1 MKKLTYIIFAF
12 MVLVNTACEDQFLE
26 SDAPSAVD
34 EAVMFTTPSEAT
46 SFLMGIYD
54 DWYGVPRLLHYET
67 EAVGSDEGTHPE
79 NYSSQGRHIPEG
91 LFATEFPIDDGN
103 SRNTWLD
110 FYKCIGRANIML
122 DVIASKPEYQAAV
135 EAGNPTAW
143 THLYGEAL
151 TMRANMYRL
160 LIRWFGDV
168 PYLATAVRTRDQAN
182 VGSTSRDEIY
192 DGEIAALQAAEPLM
206 YHIGENGLN
215 AERFTRSYAL
225 ALIGELALDAA
236 GWQTRRTDFD
246 YGSVSFEMKGVENS
260 TWEAK
265 YVRRTDW
272 EDYMDIAK
280 VYLARAID
288 EGGASLITADDR
300 GPGFENPFQRAFQY
314 NMDLEVSP
322 ESLYE
327 AGYTRGFNSDF
338 PYSFGRP
345 SGGGGSNAY
354 PTKNYGQG
362 RIHASYY
369 YGDFDPE
376 DKRRD
381 VTACVTSNSGAASE
395 KMIDFTPGSRE
406 KGGLANNKLD
416 ESRFAD
422 PYTASQRRSGCNWA
436 MLRVSDVILNLAY
449 AYAMTGEEGNARAE
463 FKKVRS
469 RAFSAANQADKV
481 NAYVDG
487 LSGQA
492 LIDGIMHERMLE
504 LGGEGRVRWDM
515 IVSGKMPERIKARR
529 DAQIAIVEG
538 LKTDGY
544 YTFDNGVTISN
555 YIWTKYVR
563 MGDIDPNLNLLT
575 TQTPDGITTA
585 DPRYPVLVPGWRG
598 TSDLWVDYIATLPSD
613 QVNLAIKGLYTY
625 IDPDGPEAALLEAD
639 GYVKTDWGSNIV
651 ANESQYTTD
660 IFLGYPDS
668 YVTEGQPPRYVRAV
682 PSETIL
688 LSNGLITQ
696 GYGHYDPTT
705 EQ

>member
-1 MKKLTYIIFAF
+1 M
-12 MVLVNTACEDQFLE
+12 
-26 SDAPSAVD
+26 
-34 EAVMFTTPSEAT
+34 
-46 SFLMGIYD
+46 
-54 DWYGVPRLLHYET
+54 
-67 EAVGSDEGTHPE
+67 
-79 NYSSQGRHIPEG
+79 
-91 LFATEFPIDDGN
+91 
-103 SRNTWLD
+103 
-110 FYKCIGRANIML
+110 
-122 DVIASKPEYQAAV
+122 
-135 EAGNPTAW
+135 
-143 THLYGEAL
+143 
-151 TMRANMYRL
+151 
-160 LIRWFGDV
+160 
-168 PYLATAVRTRDQAN
+168 
-182 VGSTSRDEIY
+182 
-192 DGEIAALQAAEPLM
+192 
-206 YHIGENGLN
+206 
-215 AERFTRSYAL
+215 
-225 ALIGELALDAA
+225 DAA

-246 YGSVSFEMKGVENS
+246 YGSVTFEMKGVENS
-260 TWEAK
+260 TWKAK

-288 EGGASLITADDR
+288 EGGASLITSDDR
-300 GPGFENPFQRAFQY
+300 GAGFDNPFQRAFQY

-354 PTKNYGQG
+354 PAKNYGQG

-395 KMIDFTPGSRE
+395 IMINFTPGSRE

-422 PYTASQRRSGCNWA
+422 PYTVRQRQSGCNWA

-449 AYAMTGEEGNARAE
+449 VYAMTGEEGNARTE

-492 LIDGIMHERMLE
+492 LIDGIMKERMLE

-529 DAQIAIVEG
+529 DAQIAMVEG

-544 YTFDNGVTISN
+544 YTFANGVTISN

-563 MGDIDPNLNLLT
+563 MSDIDPNLDLLT

-598 TSDLWVDYIATLPSD
+598 TSDLWADYIATLPSD
-613 QVNLAIKGLYTY
+613 QVNLAIRGLYTY

-668 YVTEGQPPRYVRAV
+668 YVSEGQPPRYVRAV

-696 GYGHYDPTT
+696 GYGHYDPST